1 MAIKSNVDKEK
12 DLTTYV
18 LSGEISADDLMK
30 ALKSFFSGDLS
41 SNVLW
46 DLREAEFGGGI
57 PSNDLKEMAVY
68 SKKKQPEKAR
78 GKIAIVASSD
88 LGFGMSRIFEV
99 YAELEGVKNPV
110 QVYRSMK
117 KAMKWL
123 EEE

>member
-1 MAIKSNVDKEK
+1 MAIKSNIDKEK

-18 LSGEISADDLMK
+18 LSGETSTDHLLK
-30 ALKSFFSGDLS
+30 ALKSFFNGNITA
-41 SNVLW
+41 NVLW
-46 DLREAEFGGGI
+46 DLREAEFGEGI
-57 PSNDLKEMAVY
+57 PSANLKELAVY